1 MKQVLLATD
10 DISDISLIAYD
21 DDMTIEDILTFFQ
34 DVTDYLYLLFEKK
47 IILRE
52 LILRKGNFAKA
63 TARPA

>member
-47 IILRE
+47 IMLRE

>member
-21 DDMTIEDILTFFQ
+21 DDMTIEGILTFFQ

-47 IILRE
+47 IMLRE